1 MKTGKETPMKQDWK
15 KSHKDLYGIKTQPI
29 LLNVPTQR
37 FIMIDGEG
45 NPNAADFS
53 ERVGALYSLAYAI
66 KMGYKKTAAGREI
79 DDFAV
84 YPLEGVWRQ
93 KTQAEQGTLD
103 KDSLAYTVM
112 IAQPDFVT
120 PEMWQDALEKIR
132 IKKPNPLYEEVRFG
146 SMSDGKC
153 VNILHVGTF
162 DDEPRS
168 FAEMDRFCLEHGL
181 RRSSDIHREI
191 YLSNANRT
199 APEKLKTILRYVV
212 E

>member
-1 MKTGKETPMKQDWK
+1 MKQDWK
-15 KSHKDLYGIKTQPI
+15 KIHKDLYGIKTQPV

-66 KMGYKKTAAGREI
+66 KMGYKKLATGREI

-93 KTQAEQGTLD
+93 KTQAGQGMLD

-120 PEMWQDALEKIR
+120 PEIWQDALEKNR

-153 VNILHVGTF
+153 VSILHVGTF

-168 FAEMDRFCLEHGL
+168 FAEMDRFCQEHGL
-181 RRSSDIHREI
+181 RRSSGIHREI

-199 APEKLKTILRYVV
+199 TPEKLKTILRYAV